1 MRTRRGFSRLLLFW
15 INLVLDFSPSAS
27 DPLMYYS
34 DRYNIRSHDLD
45 TGSNSIL
52 LPSAFTNAMAMD
64 FHYANEKLYV
74 SDVVTK
80 KLYSVDLSISS
91 PEAEMLLDVG
101 LDVAEGLA
109 VDWINNNLYWT
120 DKGNCTSV
128 STFLVCPPWWS
139 AYLCAIQK
147 EFFSSKIIMV

>member
-1 MRTRRGFSRLLLFW
+1 METRRGFGCLFLFW
-15 INLVLDFSPSAS
+15 ITLILDFSPGVS
-27 DPLMYYS
+27 DPLMYYT
-34 DRYNIRSHDLD
+34 DRYNIRSYDLE
-45 TGSNSIL
+45 TGSNSL
-52 LPSAFTNAMAMD
+52 LISAAFTNAIAMD
-64 FHYANEKLYV
+64 FYYANQKLYV

-128 STFLVCPPWWS
+128 STFLV
-139 AYLCAIQK
+139 
-147 EFFSSKIIMV
+147 